1 MGTLTGKKALFVDAY
16 LGPAERDPTRAAE
29 LAGFSNP
36 DKQGTL
42 LLRSAEVLSAIEARL
57 AEAPALA
64 PPVVRGGPEQDA
76 AQSEPATTAAQEGG
90 PAKATREQPKRL
102 RLDELAPEVNEA
114 ADLLTLRAI
123 HLTTEHYRAH
133 RPAVLQ
139 DGPFTPGAT
148 FRAMVRRAPLHPDL
162 AYAAWRRLR
171 RAGLA
176 VVIGYTTP
184 IEGHPDERPICHPS
198 EAGLALLGS
207 IAPARWPALE
217 TLVWQAGYHNP
228 RRRAQRSR
236 HDPVGPA
243 PATREPGE

>member
-16 LGPAERDPTRAAE
+16 LGPAERAATRAAA
-29 LAGFSNP
+29 LAGFSQP
-36 DKQGTL
+36 DKQGAL
-42 LLRSAEVLSAIEARL
+42 LLRSTDVLSAIEARL
-57 AEAPALA
+57 AEAPAPT
-64 PPVVRGGPEQDA
+64 PPVVSGGPKQDA
-76 AQSEPATTAAQEGG
+76 APSEPAITPAPQGD
-90 PAKATREQPKRL
+90 PAKATREPPKRPPL
-102 RLDELAPEVNEA
+102 AELAPEVHEA

-133 RPAVLQ
+133 RPAVLR

-171 RAGLA
+171 AAGLA

-184 IEGHPDERPICHPS
+184 VEGHPDERPICHPS
-198 EAGLALLGS
+198 EAGLALLET
-207 IAPARWPALE
+207 IEPARWPALE
-217 TLVWQAGYHNP
+217 TLVGQAGYANP
-228 RRRAQRSR
+228 RRRARPSR
-236 HDPVGPA
+236 HDPARPA